1 MPRSGASI
9 PVTLDGAGVA
19 AFPGESV
26 AGLLARLGH
35 RATRRTLRGKAPRGY
50 FCGMGA
56 CFECMVQIDG
66 RDVQGCLT
74 YVAPGMGIVTR
85 LDLAQ

>member
-1 MPRSGASI
+1 M
-9 PVTLDGAGVA
+9 VDGAAVA

-35 RATRRTLRGKAPRGY
+35 RATRRTLRGNAPRGY

-56 CFECMVQIDG
+56 CFECIVQIDG
-66 RDVQGCLT
+66 REVQACLT
-74 YVAPGMGIVTR
+74 DVAPGMAIVTG
-85 LDLAQ
+85 LDLAS